1 MKKKYEA
8 PISEIVDIREQDII
22 RTSPDMPFV
31 DGDDL
36 FEDDLLDD
44 GL

>member
-1 MKKKYEA
+1 MNEA
-8 PISEIVDIREQDII
+8 SGEKRHMYDEGARII

-36 FEDDLLDD
+36 FEDDLLND